1 MGSGKEEIEEY
12 VKESP
17 LTSGISGEELQA
29 LLGSFGDDV
38 DDVYQDQES
47 SYENKED
54 EDMEF

>member
-38 DDVYQDQES
+38 DDVYQES